1 MPWTQLTIATSD
13 ARAELL
19 ARTLETAGA
28 LSVTLADAADN
39 PVLEPR
45 PGETPVW
52 PTTRV
57 IALFTEDANLDP
69 LYNALMPHLSDSERS
84 SWRCERLAD
93 QVWER
98 TWLEHFRPLRFGQRL
113 WVCPS
118 DSVPPD
124 DDAVIVRLDPGLAFG
139 TGTHPTTAL
148 CLEWLDSAPLTGKK
162 VIDYGCGSG
171 ILAVAAAK
179 MGAAE
184 VRAVDI
190 DPQALTATRANA
202 ERNGVSPYIHTS
214 MPDQFSRHPA
224 DLVIANI
231 LAGPL
236 QELAPVLTDLLK
248 PGGELVLSGLLT
260 EQASDVQNAYTPAIT
275 WSPIVHRGDWSRLHG
290 VLRG

>member
-124 DDAVIVRLDPGLAFG
+124 DDAVILRLDPGLAFG

>member
-39 PVLEPR
+39 PVREPR

-124 DDAVIVRLDPGLAFG
+124 DDAVILRLDPGLAFG

-148 CLEWLDSAPLTGKK
+148 CLEWLDGAPLTGKK

-260 EQASDVQNAYTPAIT
+260 EQASDVQKAYTPAIT

>member
-124 DDAVIVRLDPGLAFG
+124 DDAVILRLDPGLAFG

-260 EQASDVQNAYTPAIT
+260 EQASDVQKAYTPAIT

>member
-28 LSVTLADAADN
+28 LSVTLSDAADN

-179 MGAAE
+179 MGATE